1 MKEIKQKNPKK
12 ELSKEEKQE
21 KLANIIGKIVLISL
35 ILPIGFL
42 LVRIA
47 MIDKGYTDPL
57 TNRSRSDYV
66 LMIIQCILGI
76 FALTLP
82 NMLFKKKIQIPT
94 NMYMLY
100 MIFLY
105 CAICLGELRS
115 FYYRIPNWDTI
126 LHTFSGGMMGALGF
140 SFVSLLNKTENF
152 HLKLTPGFVAIF
164 SFMLSATLGV
174 LWEVYEFAFD
184 GILGLNM
191 QKFMLESGEMLV
203 GRAAVVDTMED
214 LIVDMFGAFVM
225 SIIGYISLKYKKG
238 WVEKLIIKVKKHGVH
253 NGDVR

>member
-1 MKEIKQKNPKK
+1 M
-12 ELSKEEKQE
+12 
-21 KLANIIGKIVLISL
+21 IGKIVLISL
-35 ILPIGFL
+35 IIPIGFL
-42 LVRIA
+42 IARIA
-47 MIDKGYTDPL
+47 QIDQGYIDPL

-115 FYYRIPNWDTI
+115 FYYKIPNWDTI

-152 HLKLTPGFVAIF
+152 HLKLTPSFVALF
-164 SFMLSATLGV
+164 SFMLSTTLGV

-184 GILGLNM
+184 GLLGLNM

-225 SIIGYISLKYKKG
+225 SVIGYISLKYKKG
-238 WVEKLIIKVKKHGVH
+238 WVEKLIIKVKKHGAK
-253 NGDVR
+253 

>member
-1 MKEIKQKNPKK
+1 MLLMKNMAKK
-12 ELSKEEKQE
+12 ELSKEEKSE
-21 KLANIIGKIVLISL
+21 RLATLIGKIVLVSL
-35 ILPIGFL
+35 VLPIGFL
-42 LVRIA
+42 IAKIARI
-47 MIDKGYTDPL
+47 DQGYIDPL

-76 FALTLP
+76 FALVLP
-82 NMLFKKKIQIPT
+82 KILFKKKIEIPT

-115 FYYRIPNWDTI
+115 FYYKIPNWDTI
-126 LHTFSGGMMGALGF
+126 LHMFSGGMMGALGF

-152 HLKLTPGFVAIF
+152 HLKLTPVFVAIF
-164 SFMLSATLGV
+164 SFMLSITLGV

-184 GILGLNM
+184 GLLGLNM
-191 QKFMLESGEMLV
+191 QKFMLESGEILV

-214 LIVDMFGAFVM
+214 LIVDMIGAFVM

-238 WVEKLIIKVKKHGVH
+238 WIEKLIIKMKKRGE
-253 NGDVR
+253 NK